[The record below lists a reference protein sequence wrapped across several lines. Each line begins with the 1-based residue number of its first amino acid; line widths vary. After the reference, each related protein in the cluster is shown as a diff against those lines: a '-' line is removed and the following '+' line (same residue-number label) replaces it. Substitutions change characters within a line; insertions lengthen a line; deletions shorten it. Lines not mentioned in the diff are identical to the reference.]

1 VYPLV
6 LKMETLILASHDSP
20 NWSIVS
26 ILAWKQ
32 ITLLSINVEFNF
44 SGFNV
49 NVGICGTQEGSPKNE
64 RCLYVLLHIKYY
76 KIYRNKKVLDFYRN
90 ILSNSYRVED
100 WLVG

>member
-1 VYPLV
+1 VYPSV

-64 RCLYVLLHIKYY
+64 RNFMSSYISSTTKSIGIK
-76 KIYRNKKVLDFYRN
+76 KFWIFTEIFLA
-90 ILSNSYRVED
+90 IH
-100 WLVG
+100 VG